1 MQRVRLTNKDKKNT
15 FGYFDCFRVVKVAQ
29 FRLVEPEVSK
39 IKYFCLKKNLSM
51 LDRTLTTPINLI
63 LIITLQETNL
73 SNIAVTE
80 VYYLEKKIFIP
91 TR

>member
-1 MQRVRLTNKDKKNT
+1 
-15 FGYFDCFRVVKVAQ
+15 
-29 FRLVEPEVSK
+29 
-39 IKYFCLKKNLSM
+39 M